1 MKHNWNFFQN
11 ESADAEKKALLP
23 VLVIPLVVIVLMIVI
38 VLADYGKK
46 RTEESAA
53 VTETAETQEQ
63 EPETMAET
71 GESAETETDAEAEAE
86 TEASEEN
93 GDPYTTENLTHDSVP
108 EVLSLMKKYF
118 TARASGDAD
127 TMNEIYGVSGLSFT
141 ELEHEKTRLRSNSKY
156 VQDFENI
163 TTYVRDGVTAD
174 SWLVYALADIKFH
187 SVKTAAPMIMWCY
200 VEKDSE
206 GNFHIINDTDLSENV
221 LQFVETSNHS
231 EEVRKLASSVNVKL
245 KEALNSDEDLNSVY
259 GVLRDGSPV
268 YDDTAVLNR
277 WLDVTEKDK
286 NSRSATFY
294 NTLPL
299 HDGNHYPGVSK
310 TADYKARAQKFFDE
324 LDAFFTELE
333 KSGRKVMVVVV
344 PEHGGALKGDRMQV
358 SGLRDIPSPSITD
371 VPVGVKFFGMKAP
384 HQGAPIVID
393 QPSSFLAISDLVVR
407 VLDGKIFTEDN
418 VDWKKLTSGLPQTA
432 PVSENSNA
440 VVIQYQDK
448 PYVRLNGGDW
458 VPYPQ

>member
-46 RTEESAA
+46 RAEELPA

-156 VQDFENI
+156 VQEFENI

-206 GNFHIINDTDLSENV
+206 GNFHIINDADLSENV

-268 YDDTAVLNR
+268 YDDGQEPEVVIGEEESSGSGTDSVEAEVSVGEESSET
-277 WLDVTEKDK
+277 VTE
-286 NSRSATFY
+286 SAAEPQSTEE
-294 NTLPL
+294 TGAA
-299 HDGNHYPGVSK
+299 GN
-310 TADYKARAQKFFDE
+310 
-324 LDAFFTELE
+324 
-333 KSGRKVMVVVV
+333 
-344 PEHGGALKGDRMQV
+344 
-358 SGLRDIPSPSITD
+358 
-371 VPVGVKFFGMKAP
+371 
-384 HQGAPIVID
+384 
-393 QPSSFLAISDLVVR
+393 
-407 VLDGKIFTEDN
+407 
-418 VDWKKLTSGLPQTA
+418 
-432 PVSENSNA
+432 
-440 VVIQYQDK
+440 
-448 PYVRLNGGDW
+448 
-458 VPYPQ
+458 

>member
-46 RTEESAA
+46 RAEELPA
-53 VTETAETQEQ
+53 VTETAETEEQ

-71 GESAETETDAEAEAE
+71 GESAETETDTAAEAE

-93 GDPYTTENLTHDSVP
+93 RDPYTTENLTHDSVP

-156 VQDFENI
+156 VQEFENI

-268 YDDTAVLNR
+268 YDDGQ
-277 WLDVTEKDK
+277 E
-286 NSRSATFY
+286 
-294 NTLPL
+294 
-299 HDGNHYPGVSK
+299 
-310 TADYKARAQKFFDE
+310 
-324 LDAFFTELE
+324 
-333 KSGRKVMVVVV
+333 
-344 PEHGGALKGDRMQV
+344 PE
-358 SGLRDIPSPSITD
+358 
-371 VPVGVKFFGMKAP
+371 
-384 HQGAPIVID
+384 
-393 QPSSFLAISDLVVR
+393 
-407 VLDGKIFTEDN
+407 
-418 VDWKKLTSGLPQTA
+418 
-432 PVSENSNA
+432 
-440 VVIQYQDK
+440 VVIGEEESSGSGTDSVEAEVSVGEESSETETESAAELQSTEETGAAG
-448 PYVRLNGGDW
+448 N
-458 VPYPQ
+458 

>member
-46 RTEESAA
+46 RAEEPPA
-53 VTETAETQEQ
+53 VTETAETEEQ

-71 GESAETETDAEAEAE
+71 GESAETEIDMAAEAE

-93 GDPYTTENLTHDSVP
+93 VDPYATENLTHDSVP

-156 VQDFENI
+156 VQEFDNI
-163 TTYVRDGVTAD
+163 TTYVRDGATAD

-187 SVKTAAPMIMWCY
+187 SVKTTAPMIMWCY

-206 GNFHIINDTDLSENV
+206 GNYHIIKDENLSEEV
-221 LQFVETSNHS
+221 LQLIDVSNHS

-268 YDDTAVLNR
+268 YDNGDEPEVVIGDGETSESGEDGAAASSESSEGSAQETGAETAVETTAGSEVSIGAESGDSTAADTAN
-277 WLDVTEKDK
+277 
-286 NSRSATFY
+286 
-294 NTLPL
+294 
-299 HDGNHYPGVSK
+299 
-310 TADYKARAQKFFDE
+310 
-324 LDAFFTELE
+324 
-333 KSGRKVMVVVV
+333 
-344 PEHGGALKGDRMQV
+344 
-358 SGLRDIPSPSITD
+358 
-371 VPVGVKFFGMKAP
+371 
-384 HQGAPIVID
+384 
-393 QPSSFLAISDLVVR
+393 
-407 VLDGKIFTEDN
+407 
-418 VDWKKLTSGLPQTA
+418 
-432 PVSENSNA
+432 
-440 VVIQYQDK
+440 
-448 PYVRLNGGDW
+448 
-458 VPYPQ
+458 

>member
-46 RTEESAA
+46 RAEEPPA
-53 VTETAETQEQ
+53 VTETAETEEQ

-71 GESAETETDAEAEAE
+71 GESAETETDTAAEAE

-93 GDPYTTENLTHDSVP
+93 GDPYATENLTHDSVP

-156 VQDFENI
+156 VQEFDNI
-163 TTYVRDGVTAD
+163 TTYVRDGATAD

-206 GNFHIINDTDLSENV
+206 GNYHIIKDENLSEEV
-221 LQFVETSNHS
+221 LQLIDVSNHS

-268 YDDTAVLNR
+268 YDNGDEPEVVIGDGETSESGEDGAAASLESSEGSAQETGAETAVETTAGSEVSIGAESGDSTAADTAN
-277 WLDVTEKDK
+277 
-286 NSRSATFY
+286 
-294 NTLPL
+294 
-299 HDGNHYPGVSK
+299 
-310 TADYKARAQKFFDE
+310 
-324 LDAFFTELE
+324 
-333 KSGRKVMVVVV
+333 
-344 PEHGGALKGDRMQV
+344 
-358 SGLRDIPSPSITD
+358 
-371 VPVGVKFFGMKAP
+371 
-384 HQGAPIVID
+384 
-393 QPSSFLAISDLVVR
+393 
-407 VLDGKIFTEDN
+407 
-418 VDWKKLTSGLPQTA
+418 
-432 PVSENSNA
+432 
-440 VVIQYQDK
+440 
-448 PYVRLNGGDW
+448 
-458 VPYPQ
+458 

>member
-46 RTEESAA
+46 RTEEPPA

-71 GESAETETDAEAEAE
+71 GESAETETDTAAEAE

-93 GDPYTTENLTHDSVP
+93 GDPYATENLTHDSVP

-156 VQDFENI
+156 VQEFENI

-206 GNFHIINDTDLSENV
+206 GNFHIINDADLSENV

-268 YDDTAVLNR
+268 YDDGQ
-277 WLDVTEKDK
+277 E
-286 NSRSATFY
+286 
-294 NTLPL
+294 
-299 HDGNHYPGVSK
+299 
-310 TADYKARAQKFFDE
+310 
-324 LDAFFTELE
+324 
-333 KSGRKVMVVVV
+333 
-344 PEHGGALKGDRMQV
+344 PE
-358 SGLRDIPSPSITD
+358 
-371 VPVGVKFFGMKAP
+371 
-384 HQGAPIVID
+384 
-393 QPSSFLAISDLVVR
+393 
-407 VLDGKIFTEDN
+407 
-418 VDWKKLTSGLPQTA
+418 
-432 PVSENSNA
+432 
-440 VVIQYQDK
+440 VVIGEEESSGSGTDS
-448 PYVRLNGGDW
+448 VEAEVSVGEESSETETES
-458 VPYPQ
+458 VAEPQSTEETGAAGN

>member
-46 RTEESAA
+46 RAEEPPA
-53 VTETAETQEQ
+53 VTETAETEEQ

-93 GDPYTTENLTHDSVP
+93 GDPYATENLTHDSVP

-118 TARASGDAD
+118 TARASAEAD
-127 TMNEIYGVSGLSFT
+127 TINEIYGVSGLSFT

-156 VQDFENI
+156 VQEFENI

-268 YDDTAVLNR
+268 YDDGQ
-277 WLDVTEKDK
+277 E
-286 NSRSATFY
+286 
-294 NTLPL
+294 
-299 HDGNHYPGVSK
+299 
-310 TADYKARAQKFFDE
+310 
-324 LDAFFTELE
+324 
-333 KSGRKVMVVVV
+333 
-344 PEHGGALKGDRMQV
+344 PE
-358 SGLRDIPSPSITD
+358 
-371 VPVGVKFFGMKAP
+371 
-384 HQGAPIVID
+384 
-393 QPSSFLAISDLVVR
+393 
-407 VLDGKIFTEDN
+407 
-418 VDWKKLTSGLPQTA
+418 
-432 PVSENSNA
+432 
-440 VVIQYQDK
+440 VVIGEEESSGSGTDS
-448 PYVRLNGGDW
+448 VEAEVSVGEESSETETES
-458 VPYPQ
+458 VAEPQSTEETGAAGN

>member
-46 RTEESAA
+46 RAEEPPA
-53 VTETAETQEQ
+53 VTETAETEEQ

-71 GESAETETDAEAEAE
+71 GESAETEIDTAAEAE

-93 GDPYTTENLTHDSVP
+93 GDPYATENLTHDSVP

-156 VQDFENI
+156 VQEFDNI
-163 TTYVRDGVTAD
+163 TTYVRDGATAD

-206 GNFHIINDTDLSENV
+206 GNYHIIQDENLSEEV
-221 LQFVETSNHS
+221 LQLIDVSNHS

-268 YDDTAVLNR
+268 YDNGDEPEVVIGDGETSESGEDGAAASSESSEGSAQETGAETAVETTAGSEVSIGAESGDSTAADTAN
-277 WLDVTEKDK
+277 
-286 NSRSATFY
+286 
-294 NTLPL
+294 
-299 HDGNHYPGVSK
+299 
-310 TADYKARAQKFFDE
+310 
-324 LDAFFTELE
+324 
-333 KSGRKVMVVVV
+333 
-344 PEHGGALKGDRMQV
+344 
-358 SGLRDIPSPSITD
+358 
-371 VPVGVKFFGMKAP
+371 
-384 HQGAPIVID
+384 
-393 QPSSFLAISDLVVR
+393 
-407 VLDGKIFTEDN
+407 
-418 VDWKKLTSGLPQTA
+418 
-432 PVSENSNA
+432 
-440 VVIQYQDK
+440 
-448 PYVRLNGGDW
+448 
-458 VPYPQ
+458 

>member
-11 ESADAEKKALLP
+11 ESADEEKKALLP

-46 RTEESAA
+46 RTEEPAA

-63 EPETMAET
+63 EPETMAKT
-71 GESAETETDAEAEAE
+71 GESAETETDAAAEVE

-93 GDPYTTENLTHDSVP
+93 GDPYATENLTHDSVP

-206 GNFHIINDTDLSENV
+206 GSFHIINDTDLSENV

-268 YDDTAVLNR
+268 YDDGQ
-277 WLDVTEKDK
+277 E
-286 NSRSATFY
+286 
-294 NTLPL
+294 
-299 HDGNHYPGVSK
+299 
-310 TADYKARAQKFFDE
+310 
-324 LDAFFTELE
+324 
-333 KSGRKVMVVVV
+333 
-344 PEHGGALKGDRMQV
+344 PE
-358 SGLRDIPSPSITD
+358 
-371 VPVGVKFFGMKAP
+371 
-384 HQGAPIVID
+384 
-393 QPSSFLAISDLVVR
+393 
-407 VLDGKIFTEDN
+407 
-418 VDWKKLTSGLPQTA
+418 
-432 PVSENSNA
+432 
-440 VVIQYQDK
+440 VVIGEEESSGSGTDS
-448 PYVRLNGGDW
+448 VEAEVSVGEESSETETES
-458 VPYPQ
+458 VAEPQSTEETGAAAN

>member
-11 ESADAEKKALLP
+11 ESADEEKKALLP

-46 RTEESAA
+46 RAEEPAA

-71 GESAETETDAEAEAE
+71 GESAETETDTAAEAE

-93 GDPYTTENLTHDSVP
+93 GDPYATENLTHDSVP

-156 VQDFENI
+156 VQEFENI

-206 GNFHIINDTDLSENV
+206 GNFHIINDADLSENV

-231 EEVRKLASSVNVKL
+231 EEVRKLASSVNAKL

-268 YDDTAVLNR
+268 YDDGQ
-277 WLDVTEKDK
+277 E
-286 NSRSATFY
+286 
-294 NTLPL
+294 
-299 HDGNHYPGVSK
+299 
-310 TADYKARAQKFFDE
+310 
-324 LDAFFTELE
+324 
-333 KSGRKVMVVVV
+333 
-344 PEHGGALKGDRMQV
+344 PE
-358 SGLRDIPSPSITD
+358 
-371 VPVGVKFFGMKAP
+371 
-384 HQGAPIVID
+384 
-393 QPSSFLAISDLVVR
+393 
-407 VLDGKIFTEDN
+407 
-418 VDWKKLTSGLPQTA
+418 
-432 PVSENSNA
+432 
-440 VVIQYQDK
+440 VVIGEEESSGSGTDS
-448 PYVRLNGGDW
+448 VEAEVSVGEESSETETES
-458 VPYPQ
+458 VAEPQSTEETGAAGN

>member
-1 MKHNWNFFQN
+1 MKYNWNSFGKK
-11 ESADAEKKALLP
+11 DTDTEKKALLP
-23 VLVIPLVVIVLMIVI
+23 VLVVPLVVIVLMIII

-46 RTEESAA
+46 WAA
-53 VTETAETQEQ
+53 DPAAATETVET
-63 EPETMAET
+63 EP
-71 GESAETETDAEAEAE
+71 AETETMAAEPESDSTELDAADESAAEEE
-86 TEASEEN
+86 TSGDEN
-93 GDPYTTENLTHDSVP
+93 GDPYATETLMHDSVP

-156 VQDFENI
+156 VQEFENI

-206 GNFHIINDTDLSENV
+206 GNFHIINDADLSENV

-268 YDDTAVLNR
+268 YDDGQ
-277 WLDVTEKDK
+277 E
-286 NSRSATFY
+286 
-294 NTLPL
+294 
-299 HDGNHYPGVSK
+299 
-310 TADYKARAQKFFDE
+310 
-324 LDAFFTELE
+324 
-333 KSGRKVMVVVV
+333 
-344 PEHGGALKGDRMQV
+344 PE
-358 SGLRDIPSPSITD
+358 
-371 VPVGVKFFGMKAP
+371 
-384 HQGAPIVID
+384 
-393 QPSSFLAISDLVVR
+393 
-407 VLDGKIFTEDN
+407 
-418 VDWKKLTSGLPQTA
+418 
-432 PVSENSNA
+432 
-440 VVIQYQDK
+440 VVIGEEESSGSGTDS
-448 PYVRLNGGDW
+448 VEAEVSVGEESSETETES
-458 VPYPQ
+458 VAEPQSTEETGAAGN

>member
-11 ESADAEKKALLP
+11 ESADEEKKALLP

-46 RTEESAA
+46 RAEEPAV

-71 GESAETETDAEAEAE
+71 GESAETETDAAAESE
-86 TEASEEN
+86 TEAPEEN
-93 GDPYTTENLTHDSVP
+93 GDPYATENLTHDSVP

-206 GNFHIINDTDLSENV
+206 GNFHIINDADLSENV

-268 YDDTAVLNR
+268 YDDGQEPEVVIGEEESSGSGA
-277 WLDVTEKDK
+277 DSAETEV
-286 NSRSATFY
+286 SAGEESSETE
-294 NTLPL
+294 TE
-299 HDGNHYPGVSK
+299 S
-310 TADYKARAQKFFDE
+310 AAE
-324 LDAFFTELE
+324 LQSTEE
-333 KSGRKVMVVVV
+333 
-344 PEHGGALKGDRMQV
+344 
-358 SGLRDIPSPSITD
+358 
-371 VPVGVKFFGMKAP
+371 
-384 HQGAPIVID
+384 
-393 QPSSFLAISDLVVR
+393 
-407 VLDGKIFTEDN
+407 
-418 VDWKKLTSGLPQTA
+418 TSGDA
-432 PVSENSNA
+432 N
-440 VVIQYQDK
+440 
-448 PYVRLNGGDW
+448 
-458 VPYPQ
+458 

>member
-46 RTEESAA
+46 RAEEPPA
-53 VTETAETQEQ
+53 VTETAETEEQ

-71 GESAETETDAEAEAE
+71 GESAETETDTAAEAE

-93 GDPYTTENLTHDSVP
+93 GDPYATENLTHDSVP

-141 ELEHEKTRLRSNSKY
+141 ELEQEKTRLRSNSKY
-156 VQDFENI
+156 VQEFDNI
-163 TTYVRDGVTAD
+163 TTYVRDGATAD

-206 GNFHIINDTDLSENV
+206 GNYHIIKDENLSEEV
-221 LQFVETSNHS
+221 LQLIDVSNHS

-268 YDDTAVLNR
+268 YDNGDEPEVVIGDGETSESGEDGAAASSESSEGRAQETGVETAVETTAGSEVSIGAESGDSTAADTAN
-277 WLDVTEKDK
+277 
-286 NSRSATFY
+286 
-294 NTLPL
+294 
-299 HDGNHYPGVSK
+299 
-310 TADYKARAQKFFDE
+310 
-324 LDAFFTELE
+324 
-333 KSGRKVMVVVV
+333 
-344 PEHGGALKGDRMQV
+344 
-358 SGLRDIPSPSITD
+358 
-371 VPVGVKFFGMKAP
+371 
-384 HQGAPIVID
+384 
-393 QPSSFLAISDLVVR
+393 
-407 VLDGKIFTEDN
+407 
-418 VDWKKLTSGLPQTA
+418 
-432 PVSENSNA
+432 
-440 VVIQYQDK
+440 
-448 PYVRLNGGDW
+448 
-458 VPYPQ
+458 

>member
-46 RTEESAA
+46 RAEEPPA
-53 VTETAETQEQ
+53 VTETAETEEQ

-71 GESAETETDAEAEAE
+71 GESAETETDTAAEAE

-93 GDPYTTENLTHDSVP
+93 GDPYATENLTHDSVP

-156 VQDFENI
+156 VQEFENI

-268 YDDTAVLNR
+268 YDDGQ
-277 WLDVTEKDK
+277 E
-286 NSRSATFY
+286 
-294 NTLPL
+294 
-299 HDGNHYPGVSK
+299 
-310 TADYKARAQKFFDE
+310 
-324 LDAFFTELE
+324 
-333 KSGRKVMVVVV
+333 
-344 PEHGGALKGDRMQV
+344 PE
-358 SGLRDIPSPSITD
+358 
-371 VPVGVKFFGMKAP
+371 
-384 HQGAPIVID
+384 
-393 QPSSFLAISDLVVR
+393 
-407 VLDGKIFTEDN
+407 
-418 VDWKKLTSGLPQTA
+418 
-432 PVSENSNA
+432 
-440 VVIQYQDK
+440 VVIGEEESSGSGTDSVEAEVSVGEESSETETESAAELQSTEETGAAG
-448 PYVRLNGGDW
+448 N
-458 VPYPQ
+458 

>member
-46 RTEESAA
+46 RAEEPAA

-71 GESAETETDAEAEAE
+71 GESAETETDTAAEAE

-156 VQDFENI
+156 VQEFENI

-206 GNFHIINDTDLSENV
+206 GNFHIINDADLSENV

-231 EEVRKLASSVNVKL
+231 EEVRKLASSVNAKL

-268 YDDTAVLNR
+268 YDDGQ
-277 WLDVTEKDK
+277 E
-286 NSRSATFY
+286 
-294 NTLPL
+294 
-299 HDGNHYPGVSK
+299 
-310 TADYKARAQKFFDE
+310 
-324 LDAFFTELE
+324 
-333 KSGRKVMVVVV
+333 
-344 PEHGGALKGDRMQV
+344 PE
-358 SGLRDIPSPSITD
+358 
-371 VPVGVKFFGMKAP
+371 
-384 HQGAPIVID
+384 
-393 QPSSFLAISDLVVR
+393 
-407 VLDGKIFTEDN
+407 
-418 VDWKKLTSGLPQTA
+418 
-432 PVSENSNA
+432 
-440 VVIQYQDK
+440 VVIGEEESSGSGTDS
-448 PYVRLNGGDW
+448 VEAEVSVGEESSETETES
-458 VPYPQ
+458 VAEPQSTEETGAAGN

>member
-46 RTEESAA
+46 RAEEPPA
-53 VTETAETQEQ
+53 VTETAETEEQ

-71 GESAETETDAEAEAE
+71 GESAETETDTAAEAE

-156 VQDFENI
+156 VQEFENI

-174 SWLVYALADIKFH
+174 SWLVYALTDIKFH

-268 YDDTAVLNR
+268 YDDGQ
-277 WLDVTEKDK
+277 E
-286 NSRSATFY
+286 
-294 NTLPL
+294 
-299 HDGNHYPGVSK
+299 
-310 TADYKARAQKFFDE
+310 
-324 LDAFFTELE
+324 
-333 KSGRKVMVVVV
+333 
-344 PEHGGALKGDRMQV
+344 PE
-358 SGLRDIPSPSITD
+358 
-371 VPVGVKFFGMKAP
+371 
-384 HQGAPIVID
+384 
-393 QPSSFLAISDLVVR
+393 
-407 VLDGKIFTEDN
+407 
-418 VDWKKLTSGLPQTA
+418 
-432 PVSENSNA
+432 
-440 VVIQYQDK
+440 VVIGEEESSGSGTDS
-448 PYVRLNGGDW
+448 VEAEVSVGEESSETETES
-458 VPYPQ
+458 VAEPQSTEETGAAGN

>member
-46 RTEESAA
+46 RAEEPPA
-53 VTETAETQEQ
+53 VTETAETEEQ

-71 GESAETETDAEAEAE
+71 GESAETETDTAAEAE

-93 GDPYTTENLTHDSVP
+93 GDPYATENLTHDSVP

-156 VQDFENI
+156 VQEFDNI
-163 TTYVRDGVTAD
+163 TTYVRDGATAD

-206 GNFHIINDTDLSENV
+206 GNYHIIKDENLSEEV
-221 LQFVETSNHS
+221 LQLIDVSNHS

-268 YDDTAVLNR
+268 YDNGDEPEVVIGDGETSESGEDGAAASSESSEGSAQETGAETAVETTAGSEVSIGAESGDSTAADTAN
-277 WLDVTEKDK
+277 
-286 NSRSATFY
+286 
-294 NTLPL
+294 
-299 HDGNHYPGVSK
+299 
-310 TADYKARAQKFFDE
+310 
-324 LDAFFTELE
+324 
-333 KSGRKVMVVVV
+333 
-344 PEHGGALKGDRMQV
+344 
-358 SGLRDIPSPSITD
+358 
-371 VPVGVKFFGMKAP
+371 
-384 HQGAPIVID
+384 
-393 QPSSFLAISDLVVR
+393 
-407 VLDGKIFTEDN
+407 
-418 VDWKKLTSGLPQTA
+418 
-432 PVSENSNA
+432 
-440 VVIQYQDK
+440 
-448 PYVRLNGGDW
+448 
-458 VPYPQ
+458 

>member
-11 ESADAEKKALLP
+11 ESADEEKKALLP

-46 RTEESAA
+46 RTEEPAA

-71 GESAETETDAEAEAE
+71 GESAETETDAAAEAE

-93 GDPYTTENLTHDSVP
+93 GDPYATENLTHDSVP

-206 GNFHIINDTDLSENV
+206 GNFHIINDADLSENV

-268 YDDTAVLNR
+268 YDDGQ
-277 WLDVTEKDK
+277 E
-286 NSRSATFY
+286 
-294 NTLPL
+294 
-299 HDGNHYPGVSK
+299 
-310 TADYKARAQKFFDE
+310 
-324 LDAFFTELE
+324 
-333 KSGRKVMVVVV
+333 
-344 PEHGGALKGDRMQV
+344 PE
-358 SGLRDIPSPSITD
+358 
-371 VPVGVKFFGMKAP
+371 
-384 HQGAPIVID
+384 
-393 QPSSFLAISDLVVR
+393 
-407 VLDGKIFTEDN
+407 
-418 VDWKKLTSGLPQTA
+418 
-432 PVSENSNA
+432 
-440 VVIQYQDK
+440 VVIGEEESSGSGTDS
-448 PYVRLNGGDW
+448 VEAEVSVGEESSETETES
-458 VPYPQ
+458 VAEPQSTEETGAAAN

>member
-46 RTEESAA
+46 RAEEPPA
-53 VTETAETQEQ
+53 VTETAETEEQ

-71 GESAETETDAEAEAE
+71 GESAETETDAEAETE

-93 GDPYTTENLTHDSVP
+93 GDPYATENLTHDSVP

-156 VQDFENI
+156 VQEFENI

-268 YDDTAVLNR
+268 YDDGQEPEVVIGEEESSGSGTDSVEAEVSVGEGSSET
-277 WLDVTEKDK
+277 VTE
-286 NSRSATFY
+286 SAAEPQSTEK
-294 NTLPL
+294 TGAA
-299 HDGNHYPGVSK
+299 GN
-310 TADYKARAQKFFDE
+310 
-324 LDAFFTELE
+324 
-333 KSGRKVMVVVV
+333 
-344 PEHGGALKGDRMQV
+344 
-358 SGLRDIPSPSITD
+358 
-371 VPVGVKFFGMKAP
+371 
-384 HQGAPIVID
+384 
-393 QPSSFLAISDLVVR
+393 
-407 VLDGKIFTEDN
+407 
-418 VDWKKLTSGLPQTA
+418 
-432 PVSENSNA
+432 
-440 VVIQYQDK
+440 
-448 PYVRLNGGDW
+448 
-458 VPYPQ
+458 

>member
-46 RTEESAA
+46 RAEELPA
-53 VTETAETQEQ
+53 VTETAETEEQ

-71 GESAETETDAEAEAE
+71 GESAETETDTAAEAE

-141 ELEHEKTRLRSNSKY
+141 ELEQEKTRLRSNSKY
-156 VQDFENI
+156 VQEFDNI
-163 TTYVRDGVTAD
+163 TTYVRDGATAD

-206 GNFHIINDTDLSENV
+206 GNYHIIKDENLSEEV
-221 LQFVETSNHS
+221 LQLIDVSNHS

-268 YDDTAVLNR
+268 YDNGDEPEVVIGDGETSESGEDGAAASSESSEGSAQETGAETAVETTAGSEVSIGAESGDSTAADTAN
-277 WLDVTEKDK
+277 
-286 NSRSATFY
+286 
-294 NTLPL
+294 
-299 HDGNHYPGVSK
+299 
-310 TADYKARAQKFFDE
+310 
-324 LDAFFTELE
+324 
-333 KSGRKVMVVVV
+333 
-344 PEHGGALKGDRMQV
+344 
-358 SGLRDIPSPSITD
+358 
-371 VPVGVKFFGMKAP
+371 
-384 HQGAPIVID
+384 
-393 QPSSFLAISDLVVR
+393 
-407 VLDGKIFTEDN
+407 
-418 VDWKKLTSGLPQTA
+418 
-432 PVSENSNA
+432 
-440 VVIQYQDK
+440 
-448 PYVRLNGGDW
+448 
-458 VPYPQ
+458 

>member
-46 RTEESAA
+46 RAEEPPA
-53 VTETAETQEQ
+53 VTETAETEEQ

-71 GESAETETDAEAEAE
+71 GESAETETDTAAEAE

-93 GDPYTTENLTHDSVP
+93 RDPYTTENLTHDSVP

-156 VQDFENI
+156 VQEFENI

-268 YDDTAVLNR
+268 YDDGQ
-277 WLDVTEKDK
+277 E
-286 NSRSATFY
+286 
-294 NTLPL
+294 
-299 HDGNHYPGVSK
+299 
-310 TADYKARAQKFFDE
+310 
-324 LDAFFTELE
+324 
-333 KSGRKVMVVVV
+333 
-344 PEHGGALKGDRMQV
+344 PE
-358 SGLRDIPSPSITD
+358 
-371 VPVGVKFFGMKAP
+371 
-384 HQGAPIVID
+384 
-393 QPSSFLAISDLVVR
+393 
-407 VLDGKIFTEDN
+407 
-418 VDWKKLTSGLPQTA
+418 
-432 PVSENSNA
+432 
-440 VVIQYQDK
+440 VVIGEEESSGSGTDSVEAEVSVGEESSETETESAAELQSTEETGAAG
-448 PYVRLNGGDW
+448 N
-458 VPYPQ
+458 

>member
-11 ESADAEKKALLP
+11 ESADEEKKALLP

-46 RTEESAA
+46 RTEEPPA

-93 GDPYTTENLTHDSVP
+93 GDPYATENLTHDSVP

-156 VQDFENI
+156 VQEFDNI
-163 TTYVRDGVTAD
+163 TTYVRDGATAD

-206 GNFHIINDTDLSENV
+206 GNYHIIKDENLSEEV
-221 LQFVETSNHS
+221 LQLIDVSNHS

-268 YDDTAVLNR
+268 YDNGDEPEVVIGDGETSESGEDGAAASSESSEGSAQETGAETAVETTAGSEVSIGAESGDSTAADTAN
-277 WLDVTEKDK
+277 
-286 NSRSATFY
+286 
-294 NTLPL
+294 
-299 HDGNHYPGVSK
+299 
-310 TADYKARAQKFFDE
+310 
-324 LDAFFTELE
+324 
-333 KSGRKVMVVVV
+333 
-344 PEHGGALKGDRMQV
+344 
-358 SGLRDIPSPSITD
+358 
-371 VPVGVKFFGMKAP
+371 
-384 HQGAPIVID
+384 
-393 QPSSFLAISDLVVR
+393 
-407 VLDGKIFTEDN
+407 
-418 VDWKKLTSGLPQTA
+418 
-432 PVSENSNA
+432 
-440 VVIQYQDK
+440 
-448 PYVRLNGGDW
+448 
-458 VPYPQ
+458 

>member
-11 ESADAEKKALLP
+11 ESADEEKKALLP

-46 RTEESAA
+46 RTEEPPA

-93 GDPYTTENLTHDSVP
+93 GDPYATENLTHDSLP

-141 ELEHEKTRLRSNSKY
+141 ELEHEKSRLRSNSKY
-156 VQDFENI
+156 VQEFENI

-206 GNFHIINDTDLSENV
+206 GNFHIINDADLSENV

-268 YDDTAVLNR
+268 YDDGQ
-277 WLDVTEKDK
+277 E
-286 NSRSATFY
+286 
-294 NTLPL
+294 
-299 HDGNHYPGVSK
+299 
-310 TADYKARAQKFFDE
+310 
-324 LDAFFTELE
+324 
-333 KSGRKVMVVVV
+333 
-344 PEHGGALKGDRMQV
+344 PE
-358 SGLRDIPSPSITD
+358 
-371 VPVGVKFFGMKAP
+371 
-384 HQGAPIVID
+384 
-393 QPSSFLAISDLVVR
+393 
-407 VLDGKIFTEDN
+407 
-418 VDWKKLTSGLPQTA
+418 
-432 PVSENSNA
+432 
-440 VVIQYQDK
+440 VVIGEEESSGSGTDS
-448 PYVRLNGGDW
+448 VEAEVSVGEESSETETES
-458 VPYPQ
+458 VAEPQSTEETGAAGN

>member
-46 RTEESAA
+46 RTEEPPA
-53 VTETAETQEQ
+53 VTETAETEEQ

-71 GESAETETDAEAEAE
+71 GESAETETDTAAEAE

-93 GDPYTTENLTHDSVP
+93 GDPYATENLTHDSVP

-156 VQDFENI
+156 VQEFENI

-206 GNFHIINDTDLSENV
+206 GNFHIINDADLSENV

-268 YDDTAVLNR
+268 YDDGQ
-277 WLDVTEKDK
+277 E
-286 NSRSATFY
+286 
-294 NTLPL
+294 
-299 HDGNHYPGVSK
+299 
-310 TADYKARAQKFFDE
+310 
-324 LDAFFTELE
+324 
-333 KSGRKVMVVVV
+333 
-344 PEHGGALKGDRMQV
+344 PE
-358 SGLRDIPSPSITD
+358 
-371 VPVGVKFFGMKAP
+371 
-384 HQGAPIVID
+384 
-393 QPSSFLAISDLVVR
+393 
-407 VLDGKIFTEDN
+407 
-418 VDWKKLTSGLPQTA
+418 
-432 PVSENSNA
+432 
-440 VVIQYQDK
+440 VVIGEEESSGSGTDSVEAEVSVGEESSETETESAAELQSTEETGAAG
-448 PYVRLNGGDW
+448 N
-458 VPYPQ
+458 

>member
-46 RTEESAA
+46 RAEEPPA
-53 VTETAETQEQ
+53 VTETAETEEQ

-71 GESAETETDAEAEAE
+71 GESAETETDTAAEAE

-108 EVLSLMKKYF
+108 EVLSLMKKFF

-156 VQDFENI
+156 VQEFENI

-268 YDDTAVLNR
+268 YDDGQ
-277 WLDVTEKDK
+277 E
-286 NSRSATFY
+286 
-294 NTLPL
+294 
-299 HDGNHYPGVSK
+299 
-310 TADYKARAQKFFDE
+310 
-324 LDAFFTELE
+324 
-333 KSGRKVMVVVV
+333 
-344 PEHGGALKGDRMQV
+344 PE
-358 SGLRDIPSPSITD
+358 
-371 VPVGVKFFGMKAP
+371 
-384 HQGAPIVID
+384 
-393 QPSSFLAISDLVVR
+393 
-407 VLDGKIFTEDN
+407 
-418 VDWKKLTSGLPQTA
+418 
-432 PVSENSNA
+432 
-440 VVIQYQDK
+440 VVIGEEESSGSGTDSVEAEVSVGEESSETETESAAELQSTEETGAAG
-448 PYVRLNGGDW
+448 N
-458 VPYPQ
+458 

>member
-46 RTEESAA
+46 RAEEPPA
-53 VTETAETQEQ
+53 VTETAETEEQ

-71 GESAETETDAEAEAE
+71 GESAETETDTAAEAE

-156 VQDFENI
+156 VQEFENI

-221 LQFVETSNHS
+221 LETSNHS

-268 YDDTAVLNR
+268 YDDGQ
-277 WLDVTEKDK
+277 E
-286 NSRSATFY
+286 
-294 NTLPL
+294 
-299 HDGNHYPGVSK
+299 
-310 TADYKARAQKFFDE
+310 
-324 LDAFFTELE
+324 
-333 KSGRKVMVVVV
+333 
-344 PEHGGALKGDRMQV
+344 PE
-358 SGLRDIPSPSITD
+358 
-371 VPVGVKFFGMKAP
+371 
-384 HQGAPIVID
+384 
-393 QPSSFLAISDLVVR
+393 
-407 VLDGKIFTEDN
+407 
-418 VDWKKLTSGLPQTA
+418 
-432 PVSENSNA
+432 
-440 VVIQYQDK
+440 VVIGEEESSGSGTDSVEAEVSVGEESSETETESAAELQSTEETGAAG
-448 PYVRLNGGDW
+448 N
-458 VPYPQ
+458 

>member
-11 ESADAEKKALLP
+11 ESADEEKKALLP

-46 RTEESAA
+46 RTEEPAA

-93 GDPYTTENLTHDSVP
+93 GDPYATENLTHDSVP

-268 YDDTAVLNR
+268 YDDGQ
-277 WLDVTEKDK
+277 E
-286 NSRSATFY
+286 
-294 NTLPL
+294 
-299 HDGNHYPGVSK
+299 
-310 TADYKARAQKFFDE
+310 
-324 LDAFFTELE
+324 
-333 KSGRKVMVVVV
+333 
-344 PEHGGALKGDRMQV
+344 PE
-358 SGLRDIPSPSITD
+358 
-371 VPVGVKFFGMKAP
+371 
-384 HQGAPIVID
+384 
-393 QPSSFLAISDLVVR
+393 
-407 VLDGKIFTEDN
+407 
-418 VDWKKLTSGLPQTA
+418 
-432 PVSENSNA
+432 
-440 VVIQYQDK
+440 VVIGEEESSGSGTDS
-448 PYVRLNGGDW
+448 VEAEGSVGEESSETETES
-458 VPYPQ
+458 VAEPQSTEETGAAAN

>member
-11 ESADAEKKALLP
+11 ESADEEKKALLP

-46 RTEESAA
+46 RTEEPAA
-53 VTETAETQEQ
+53 VTETAETQKQ

-93 GDPYTTENLTHDSVP
+93 GDPYATENLTHDSVP

-163 TTYVRDGVTAD
+163 TTYVRAGVTSD

-206 GNFHIINDTDLSENV
+206 GNYHIINDADLSEDV
-221 LQFVETSNHS
+221 LQFVDTSNHS

-268 YDDTAVLNR
+268 YDN
-277 WLDVTEKDK
+277 
-286 NSRSATFY
+286 
-294 NTLPL
+294 
-299 HDGNHYPGVSK
+299 G
-310 TADYKARAQKFFDE
+310 DE
-324 LDAFFTELE
+324 
-333 KSGRKVMVVVV
+333 
-344 PEHGGALKGDRMQV
+344 PE
-358 SGLRDIPSPSITD
+358 
-371 VPVGVKFFGMKAP
+371 
-384 HQGAPIVID
+384 
-393 QPSSFLAISDLVVR
+393 
-407 VLDGKIFTEDN
+407 
-418 VDWKKLTSGLPQTA
+418 
-432 PVSENSNA
+432 
-440 VVIQYQDK
+440 VVIGDDETSESSEAGAE
-448 PYVRLNGGDW
+448 NGESAADGSAENGSAAAEAGHGAGAET
-458 VPYPQ
+458 QAASTETQSAETAAAAN

>member
-46 RTEESAA
+46 RAEEPAA

-71 GESAETETDAEAEAE
+71 GESAETETDTAAEAE

-156 VQDFENI
+156 VQEFENI

-206 GNFHIINDTDLSENV
+206 GNFHIINDADLSENV

-268 YDDTAVLNR
+268 YDDGQ
-277 WLDVTEKDK
+277 E
-286 NSRSATFY
+286 
-294 NTLPL
+294 
-299 HDGNHYPGVSK
+299 
-310 TADYKARAQKFFDE
+310 
-324 LDAFFTELE
+324 
-333 KSGRKVMVVVV
+333 
-344 PEHGGALKGDRMQV
+344 PE
-358 SGLRDIPSPSITD
+358 
-371 VPVGVKFFGMKAP
+371 
-384 HQGAPIVID
+384 
-393 QPSSFLAISDLVVR
+393 
-407 VLDGKIFTEDN
+407 
-418 VDWKKLTSGLPQTA
+418 
-432 PVSENSNA
+432 
-440 VVIQYQDK
+440 VVIGEEESSGSGTDS
-448 PYVRLNGGDW
+448 VEAEVSAGEESSETETES
-458 VPYPQ
+458 VAEPQSTEETGAAGN

>member
-11 ESADAEKKALLP
+11 ESADEEKKALLP

-46 RTEESAA
+46 RTEEPAA
-53 VTETAETQEQ
+53 VTEMAETQEQ
-63 EPETMAET
+63 EPETMAKT
-71 GESAETETDAEAEAE
+71 GESAETETDAAAEVE

-93 GDPYTTENLTHDSVP
+93 GDPYATENLTHDSVP

-206 GNFHIINDTDLSENV
+206 GSFHIINDTDLSENV

-268 YDDTAVLNR
+268 YDDGQ
-277 WLDVTEKDK
+277 E
-286 NSRSATFY
+286 
-294 NTLPL
+294 
-299 HDGNHYPGVSK
+299 
-310 TADYKARAQKFFDE
+310 
-324 LDAFFTELE
+324 
-333 KSGRKVMVVVV
+333 
-344 PEHGGALKGDRMQV
+344 PE
-358 SGLRDIPSPSITD
+358 
-371 VPVGVKFFGMKAP
+371 
-384 HQGAPIVID
+384 
-393 QPSSFLAISDLVVR
+393 
-407 VLDGKIFTEDN
+407 
-418 VDWKKLTSGLPQTA
+418 
-432 PVSENSNA
+432 
-440 VVIQYQDK
+440 VVIGEEESSGSGTDS
-448 PYVRLNGGDW
+448 VEAEVSVGEESSETETES
-458 VPYPQ
+458 VAEPQSTEETGAAAN

>member
-38 VLADYGKK
+38 VLADYRKK
-46 RTEESAA
+46 RAEEPPA
-53 VTETAETQEQ
+53 VTETAETEEQ

-71 GESAETETDAEAEAE
+71 GESAETETDTAAEAE

-156 VQDFENI
+156 VQEFENI

-268 YDDTAVLNR
+268 YDDGQ
-277 WLDVTEKDK
+277 E
-286 NSRSATFY
+286 
-294 NTLPL
+294 
-299 HDGNHYPGVSK
+299 
-310 TADYKARAQKFFDE
+310 
-324 LDAFFTELE
+324 
-333 KSGRKVMVVVV
+333 
-344 PEHGGALKGDRMQV
+344 PE
-358 SGLRDIPSPSITD
+358 
-371 VPVGVKFFGMKAP
+371 
-384 HQGAPIVID
+384 
-393 QPSSFLAISDLVVR
+393 
-407 VLDGKIFTEDN
+407 
-418 VDWKKLTSGLPQTA
+418 
-432 PVSENSNA
+432 
-440 VVIQYQDK
+440 VVIGEEESSGSGTDSVEAEVSVGEESSETETESAAELQSTEETGAAG
-448 PYVRLNGGDW
+448 N
-458 VPYPQ
+458 

>member
-46 RTEESAA
+46 RAEEPPA
-53 VTETAETQEQ
+53 VTETAETEEQ

-71 GESAETETDAEAEAE
+71 GESAETEIDTAAEAE

-93 GDPYTTENLTHDSVP
+93 GDPYATENLTHDSVP

-156 VQDFENI
+156 VQEFENI

-268 YDDTAVLNR
+268 YDDGQEPEVVIGEEESSGSGTDSVEAEVSVGEESSET
-277 WLDVTEKDK
+277 VTE
-286 NSRSATFY
+286 SAAEPQSTEE
-294 NTLPL
+294 TGAA
-299 HDGNHYPGVSK
+299 GN
-310 TADYKARAQKFFDE
+310 
-324 LDAFFTELE
+324 
-333 KSGRKVMVVVV
+333 
-344 PEHGGALKGDRMQV
+344 
-358 SGLRDIPSPSITD
+358 
-371 VPVGVKFFGMKAP
+371 
-384 HQGAPIVID
+384 
-393 QPSSFLAISDLVVR
+393 
-407 VLDGKIFTEDN
+407 
-418 VDWKKLTSGLPQTA
+418 
-432 PVSENSNA
+432 
-440 VVIQYQDK
+440 
-448 PYVRLNGGDW
+448 
-458 VPYPQ
+458 

>member
-46 RTEESAA
+46 RTEEPAA
-53 VTETAETQEQ
+53 VTETAETEEQ

-93 GDPYTTENLTHDSVP
+93 GDPYATENLTHDSVP

-156 VQDFENI
+156 VQEFENI

-268 YDDTAVLNR
+268 YDDGQEPEVVIGEEESSGSGTDSVEAEVSVGEESSET
-277 WLDVTEKDK
+277 VTE
-286 NSRSATFY
+286 SAAEPQSTEE
-294 NTLPL
+294 TGAA
-299 HDGNHYPGVSK
+299 GN
-310 TADYKARAQKFFDE
+310 
-324 LDAFFTELE
+324 
-333 KSGRKVMVVVV
+333 
-344 PEHGGALKGDRMQV
+344 
-358 SGLRDIPSPSITD
+358 
-371 VPVGVKFFGMKAP
+371 
-384 HQGAPIVID
+384 
-393 QPSSFLAISDLVVR
+393 
-407 VLDGKIFTEDN
+407 
-418 VDWKKLTSGLPQTA
+418 
-432 PVSENSNA
+432 
-440 VVIQYQDK
+440 
-448 PYVRLNGGDW
+448 
-458 VPYPQ
+458 

>member
-46 RTEESAA
+46 RAEEPPA
-53 VTETAETQEQ
+53 VTETAEIEEQ

-71 GESAETETDAEAEAE
+71 GESAETETDAEAETE

-93 GDPYTTENLTHDSVP
+93 GDPYATENLTHDSVP

-156 VQDFENI
+156 VQEFENI

-268 YDDTAVLNR
+268 YDDGQEPEVVIGEEESSGSGTDSVEAEVSVGEESSET
-277 WLDVTEKDK
+277 VTE
-286 NSRSATFY
+286 SAAEPQSTEE
-294 NTLPL
+294 TGAA
-299 HDGNHYPGVSK
+299 GN
-310 TADYKARAQKFFDE
+310 
-324 LDAFFTELE
+324 
-333 KSGRKVMVVVV
+333 
-344 PEHGGALKGDRMQV
+344 
-358 SGLRDIPSPSITD
+358 
-371 VPVGVKFFGMKAP
+371 
-384 HQGAPIVID
+384 
-393 QPSSFLAISDLVVR
+393 
-407 VLDGKIFTEDN
+407 
-418 VDWKKLTSGLPQTA
+418 
-432 PVSENSNA
+432 
-440 VVIQYQDK
+440 
-448 PYVRLNGGDW
+448 
-458 VPYPQ
+458 